1 MDMDATP
8 FPYEGPAAWSEP
20 IATALRQV
28 VDPEIGLSIVDL
40 GLVYGVEAGEGHCD
54 MQLTMTSAACPL
66 GDLIVADARTAL
78 EGVLPEGTEIDI
90 VLVWDPPW
98 TPDRMSDGA
107 RQRLGW

>member
-1 MDMDATP
+1 MDSTP
-8 FPYEGPAAWSEP
+8 FPYEGPTAWSAP
-20 IATALRQV
+20 LAAALRDV

-40 GLVYGVEAGEGHCD
+40 GLVYGVEAGEGWCD

-66 GDLIVADARTAL
+66 GDLIVADAKDAL
-78 EGVLPEGTEIDI
+78 AAVLPAGTEIDV

-98 TPDRMSDGA
+98 TPERMSDSA